1 MLNKRFGQHLDSGL
15 HGPQPQFARKAERVH
30 INAEVALRRSG
41 QLNYRVHAYDLSR
54 FGCKLEFVE
63 RPQLD
68 ERVWVKFDGLD
79 AVEGMICW
87 VEGFA
92 AGVEFVR
99 AIHPSVFD
107 ALVPRL
113 R

>member
-1 MLNKRFGQHLDSGL
+1 MGQEFDSGI
-15 HGPQPQFARKAERVH
+15 PPNRPESARKSERVRV
-30 INAEVALRRSG
+30 NAEVALRRSG
-41 QLNYRVHAYDLSR
+41 QLNYRVRAFDASR

-63 RPQLD
+63 RPALD
-68 ERVWVKFDGLD
+68 ERIWVKFDGLD
-79 AVEGMICW
+79 AIEGMVCW

-92 AGVEFVR
+92 AGIEFIR
-99 AIHPSVFD
+99 AIHPAVFD